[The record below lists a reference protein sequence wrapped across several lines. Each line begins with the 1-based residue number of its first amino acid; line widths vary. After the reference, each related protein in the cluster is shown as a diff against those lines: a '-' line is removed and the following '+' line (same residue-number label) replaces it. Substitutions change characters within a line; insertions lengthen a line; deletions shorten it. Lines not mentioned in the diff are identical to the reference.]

1 MRGNILRS
9 AQIRKMK
16 KWSENDEDER
26 FSFALSLKKIR
37 KNVLTTQES
46 NTPRVCNFKVRV
58 QEAVLFESW
67 Q

>member
-1 MRGNILRS
+1 M
-9 AQIRKMK
+9 KMNGFLLL
-16 KWSENDEDER
+16 SR
-26 FSFALSLKKIR
+26 FKKIR

>member
-37 KNVLTTQES
+37 KNVLT

>member
-1 MRGNILRS
+1 
-9 AQIRKMK
+9 MK

-26 FSFALSLKKIR
+26 FSFALSLKKNR